1 MHCTIIIVDARE
13 GLFKA
18 RGAAYWTKIRNRRT
32 GERVIM
38 TTDKKHKP
46 SEDSMGAAFSS
57 FGAST
62 KSTQAITAEVIDYAK
77 KSFEGSA
84 AAWERLLGAKTLDQA
99 VEIQSEYLKS
109 AFEDF
114 VARTTKLGEL
124 YVDLAKEMYQPFAG
138 VFAKGLPI
146 K

>member
-1 MHCTIIIVDARE
+1 MIVDAGK

-18 RGAAYWTKIRNRRT
+18 KRAAHWDHIPGNRRT
-32 GERVIM
+32 GASVIM
-38 TTDKKHKP
+38 SADKKHKP
-46 SEDSMGAAFSS
+46 SEDSMGDALCS
-57 FGAST
+57 FGTST
-62 KSTQAITAEVIDYAK
+62 KSAQAITAEVIDYAK

-99 VEIQSEYLKS
+99 AEIQSEYLKS

-124 YVDLAKEMYQPFAG
+124 YVDLAKEAYQPFAG
-138 VFAKGLPI
+138 VFAKGSPI

>member
-1 MHCTIIIVDARE
+1 MS
-13 GLFKA
+13 
-18 RGAAYWTKIRNRRT
+18 
-32 GERVIM
+32 
-38 TTDKKHKP
+38 TDEMPKL
-46 SEDSMGAAFSS
+46 SGDGMATAFSS

-62 KSTQAITAEVIDYAK
+62 KSAQAIMVEVIDYAK

-99 VEIQSEYLKS
+99 AEMQSEHLKS

-124 YVDLAKEMYQPFAG
+124 YVDLAKETYRPFEN
-138 VFAKGLPI
+138 VFAKASPI

>member
-1 MHCTIIIVDARE
+1 MIVDAGK

-18 RGAAYWTKIRNRRT
+18 KRAAHLNHIPGNRRT
-32 GERVIM
+32 GERVSM
-38 TTDKKHKP
+38 SADKKHKP
-46 SEDSMGAAFSS
+46 GEDSMGDALSS
-57 FGAST
+57 FGTST
-62 KSTQAITAEVIDYAK
+62 KSAQAITAEVIDYAK

-99 VEIQSEYLKS
+99 AEIQSEYLKS

-138 VFAKGLPI
+138 VFAKGSPI

>member
-1 MHCTIIIVDARE
+1 MSA
-13 GLFKA
+13 
-18 RGAAYWTKIRNRRT
+18 
-32 GERVIM
+32 
-38 TTDKKHKP
+38 DKKHKP
-46 SEDSMGAAFSS
+46 SEDSMGDALSS
-57 FGAST
+57 FGTST
-62 KSTQAITAEVIDYAK
+62 KSAQAITTEVIDYAK

-99 VEIQSEYLKS
+99 AEIQSEYLKS

>member
-1 MHCTIIIVDARE
+1 MSTEEMPKLSGD
-13 GLFKA
+13 G
-18 RGAAYWTKIRNRRT
+18 
-32 GERVIM
+32 
-38 TTDKKHKP
+38 
-46 SEDSMGAAFSS
+46 MGTAFSS

-62 KSTQAITAEVIDYAK
+62 KSAQAITVEVIDYAK

-109 AFEDF
+109 ACEDF

-124 YVDLAKEMYQPFAG
+124 YVGLAKETYQPLEG
-138 VFAKGLPI
+138 VFAKASPI

>member
-1 MHCTIIIVDARE
+1 
-13 GLFKA
+13 
-18 RGAAYWTKIRNRRT
+18 
-32 GERVIM
+32 M
-38 TTDKKHKP
+38 TTDKKHKL
-46 SEDSMGAAFSS
+46 SEDSMGAALSS

-62 KSTQAITAEVIDYAK
+62 KSAQAITAEVIDYVK

-99 VEIQSEYLKS
+99 AEIQSEYLKS

-114 VARTTKLGEL
+114 VARMTKLGEL
-124 YVDLAKEMYQPFAG
+124 YVDLGRETYKPFEN
-138 VFAKGLPI
+138 VFAKASPI